1 MISSSLCSHA
11 ASKLSIGREGRVQQ
25 TGGFLIKEWRVKR
38 ALVSAHWN
46 ITKLGTVSHR
56 LKQ

>member
-25 TGGFLIKEWRVKR
+25 TGGFLIKKVESLESPRKCTLEHNKTWDS
-38 ALVSAHWN
+38 VS
-46 ITKLGTVSHR
+46 SS
-56 LKQ
+56 

>member
-25 TGGFLIKEWRVKR
+25 TGGFLIKKSGEFREP
-38 ALVSAHWN
+38 S
-46 ITKLGTVSHR
+46 
-56 LKQ
+56 